1 LTGRYSLGM
10 ASFECRPAQIDDAE
24 LASDL
29 ITNSYPELPDDPKLK
44 RYFWTHPRSGWRT
57 GRHIAEVN
65 GEPVALVTWTHGPWD
80 QVEARNA
87 YVEVY
92 LDPAQLSSDL
102 PVALWEWVAAS
113 ALADGAM
120 VLEAQ
125 VVEDELEMIEAL
137 ERAGFERDR
146 LEKVWELDLAAHGGR
161 LIAEAHSKR
170 EKAQAEGIGML
181 TLADWNDPDAMRKL
195 HALAE
200 LTRRDIPTSYPIPAQ
215 SFEDFVERMNNPGRR
230 RDRLWIAIDDGE
242 PVALSF
248 LGFPPVRGQV
258 WTGYTCTHPDYRGRG
273 LARGIKLQT
282 LAQAAKLGVSVV
294 LTDNDSEN
302 APMLHINE
310 TLGYDA
316 RRGFI
321 SFIKRVK
328 SN

>member
-1 LTGRYSLGM
+1 M
-10 ASFECRPAQIDDAE
+10 AAFVCRPAEIEDAE

-29 ITNSYPELPDDPKLK
+29 ITNSYPELPEDPKLK
-44 RYFWTHPRSGWRT
+44 RYFWAHPRSGWGTARY
-57 GRHIAEVN
+57 IAEAE
-65 GEPVALVTWTHGPWD
+65 GEPVAFVTWTHGPWE

-92 LDPAQLSSDL
+92 LDPAHLGSDL
-102 PVALWEWVAAS
+102 PVALWEWVAAD

-125 VVEDELEMIEAL
+125 VVEDEPEMIEAL
-137 ERAGFERDR
+137 KRVGFERDR
-146 LEKVWELDLAAHGGR
+146 MEKVWELDLAMHGSR
-161 LIAEAHSKR
+161 LVAEAHGAR
-170 EKAQAEGIGML
+170 VKAQAEGIEML
-181 TLADWNDPDAMRKL
+181 TLAEWSDPDAMRKL

-200 LTRRDIPTSYPIPAQ
+200 LTRRDIPTSFPVPAQ
-215 SFEDFVERMNNPGRR
+215 SLEDFVERMNTPGRR
-230 RDRLWIAIDDGE
+230 RDRLWFAADDDQ

-248 LGFPPVRGQV
+248 LRFPPVRGRV

-282 LAQAAKLGVSVV
+282 LAQAARLGVPTV

-302 APMLHINE
+302 TPMLHINE
-310 TLGYDA
+310 NLGYHA

-321 SFIKRVK
+321 SFVKRVK
-328 SN
+328 SS

>member
-1 LTGRYSLGM
+1 MM
-10 ASFECRPAQIDDAE
+10 ANFVCRPAGLEDAE

-29 ITNSYPELPDDPKLK
+29 ITNSYPELPEDPKLK
-44 RYFWTHPRSGWRT
+44 RYFWGHPRSGWRT
-57 GRHIAEVN
+57 GRYIAEVK
-65 GEPVALVTWTHGPWD
+65 GQPVAFVSWTHGPWE
-80 QVEARNA
+80 QVAARNA

-92 LDPAQLSSDL
+92 LDPAHLGSDL
-102 PVALWEWVAAS
+102 PLALWEWAAAD

-125 VVEDELEMIEAL
+125 VVEDEPEMIEAL

-146 LEKVWELDLAAHGGR
+146 TERVWELDLASHGAR
-161 LIAEAHSKR
+161 LVAEAQSAR
-170 EKAQAEGIGML
+170 AKAQGEGVEMH
-181 TLADWNDPDAMRKL
+181 TLAEWRDPDALTKL

-200 LTRRDIPTSYPIPAQ
+200 LTRRDIPTTYPVPPQ
-215 SFEDFVERMNNPGRR
+215 SFEDFVERMNTPGRR
-230 RDRLWIAIDDGE
+230 QDRLWIASDNGK

-248 LGFPPVRGQV
+248 LRFPPVRGQV

-282 LAQAAKLGVSVV
+282 LAQAAELGVPTV

-321 SFIKRVK
+321 SFVKRVK
-328 SN
+328 SK

>member
-1 LTGRYSLGM
+1 M
-10 ASFECRPAQIDDAE
+10 ANFVCRPAETEDAE

-29 ITNSYPELPDDPKLK
+29 ITNSYPELPADPKMK
-44 RYFWTHPRSGWRT
+44 RYFWAHPRSGWRT
-57 GRHIAEVN
+57 ARHIAEVN
-65 GEPVALVTWTHGPWD
+65 GEPVALVSWTHGPWD
-80 QVEARNA
+80 QVAARNA

-92 LDPAQLSSDL
+92 LDPAHLGSDL
-102 PVALWEWVAAS
+102 PVALWEWVAAE

-125 VVEDELEMIEAL
+125 VVEDEPEMIAAL
-137 ERAGFERDR
+137 ESVGFGRDR
-146 LEKVWELDLAAHGGR
+146 TEKVWELDLAKHGDR
-161 LIAEAHSKR
+161 LVAEALGAR
-170 EKAQAEGIGML
+170 AKAQAEGIEML
-181 TLADWNDPDAMRKL
+181 TLAEWSDPDAMRKL
-195 HALAE
+195 HGLAE
-200 LTRRDIPTSYPIPAQ
+200 LTRRDVPTSYPIPAQ
-215 SFEDFVERMNNPGRR
+215 SFEDFVERMNNPARR
-230 RDRLWIAIDDGE
+230 RDRLWIASDDGK

-282 LAQAAKLGVSVV
+282 LAQAAKLGVPTV

-310 TLGYDA
+310 ALGYDA

-321 SFIKRVK
+321 SFVKRVK
-328 SN
+328 SS

>member
-1 LTGRYSLGM
+1 M
-10 ASFECRPAQIDDAE
+10 AAFVCRPAEIEDAE

-29 ITNSYPELPDDPKLK
+29 ITNSYPELPEDPKLK
-44 RYFWTHPRSGWRT
+44 RYFWAHPRSGWSTARY
-57 GRHIAEVN
+57 IAEAK
-65 GEPVALVTWTHGPWD
+65 GEPVAFVTWTHGPWE
-80 QVEARNA
+80 QVSARNA

-92 LDPAQLSSDL
+92 LDPAQLGSDL
-102 PVALWEWVAAS
+102 PVALWEWVAAD

-125 VVEDELEMIEAL
+125 VVEDEPVMIEAL
-137 ERAGFERDR
+137 KRVGFERDR
-146 LEKVWELDLAAHGGR
+146 TEKVWELDLARHGSR
-161 LIAEAHSKR
+161 LVAEAHGAR
-170 EKAQAEGIGML
+170 VKAQAEGIEML
-181 TLADWNDPDAMRKL
+181 TLAEWSDPDAMRKL

-200 LTRRDIPTSYPIPAQ
+200 LTRRDIPTSFPVPAQ
-215 SFEDFVERMNNPGRR
+215 SFEDFVERMNTPGRR
-230 RDRLWIAIDDGE
+230 PDRLWFAADDGQ

-248 LGFPPVRGQV
+248 LRFPPVRGRV

-282 LAQAAKLGVSVV
+282 LAQAAQLGVPTV

-310 TLGYDA
+310 NLGYHA

-321 SFIKRVK
+321 SFVKRVK
-328 SN
+328 SS